1 MIRVVVLDF
10 DGVLV
15 ESADVKTE
23 AFVQLFPE
31 SPEHHGAIRRYHLRH
46 AGISRHVKIRH
57 IVTSIL
63 GESADEHRFEELAER
78 FRELVE
84 EQVAAAPVV
93 RGARDF
99 LRVAQGRYPLYVA
112 SGTPEAELRRL
123 AGRHGLSSSFV
134 EVYGSPTTKPTMLR
148 RIASA
153 EAVPAE
159 AMVMVGDGESDR
171 DAAHETGVPFV
182 ARVTGPGPLAA
193 CRWQV
198 RDLSELQATI
208 DRIDAA

>member
-1 MIRVVVLDF
+1 MIQVVVLDF

-23 AFVQLFPE
+23 AFAQLFPAH
-31 SPEHHGAIRRYHLRH
+31 PTYHDAIRRYHLRH

-57 IVTSIL
+57 IVTAIL
-63 GESADEHRFEELAER
+63 GEPADERRFEDLAER
-78 FRELVE
+78 FRVLVE
-84 EQVAAAPVV
+84 EQVADAPVV
-93 RGARDF
+93 RGAREF
-99 LRVAQGRYPLYVA
+99 LRAAQGRYHLYIA
-112 SGTPEAELRRL
+112 SGTPEPELRRL
-123 AGRHGLSSSFV
+123 AGRHGFSSSFV
-134 EVYGSPTTKPTMLR
+134 EVYGSPTTKPTLLR
-148 RIASA
+148 RIAAA
-153 EAVPAE
+153 EAVPAQ

-171 DAAHETGVPFV
+171 DAADETGVPFA
-182 ARVTGPGPLAA
+182 ARVTGPGPLTA